1 MLHPVNEQIAAM
13 TSLEIAE
20 LVGSRHDNVKVSI
33 ERLAESGII
42 RPPALQVFEE
52 INNLQFPVKRSRY
65 IFSGEQGKRDSIIV
79 VAQLS
84 PEFTAR
90 LVDRWQELEKQLN
103 QPAQIPK
110 TFAEALRLAADLEEQ
125 KAQLEGALAIAG
137 PKAEF
142 VDHYVE
148 AKGLMTFRQ
157 VAKVLQVKE
166 NYLSAYLVDNGI
178 MYRLRG
184 KLTAHSNHIEAGR
197 FTTKT
202 GENEKNGHAY
212 VQTYFTPKGIHW
224 LAGLLASE
232 KLRDVV

>member
-1 MLHPVNEQIAAM
+1 MLHPVNEQSATM
-13 TSLEIAE
+13 TSQEIAE
-20 LVGSRHDNVKVSI
+20 LVGKRHDNVKRTI
-33 ERLAESGII
+33 ETLIEKGVIASPQIEEKPTAG
-42 RPPALQVFEE
+42 RPVGVYGFE
-52 INNLQFPVKRSRY
+52 
-65 IFSGEQGKRDSIIV
+65 GEQGKRDSIIV

-103 QPAQIPK
+103 QPAQIPQ

-125 KAQLEGALAIAG
+125 KAQLEGQLAIAG

-148 AKGLMTFRQ
+148 SKGLMTFRE
-157 VAKVLQVKE
+157 VAKVLGVKE
-166 NYLSAYLVDNGI
+166 NYLSNYLTTNGI

-197 FTTKT
+197 FATKT
-202 GENEKNGHAY
+202 GENGNNGQAY
-212 VQTYFTPKGIHW
+212 VQTYFTPKGVHW

>member
-20 LVGSRHDNVKVSI
+20 LVDKRHDNVKRTIETLIEKGVIASPQIEEKPTAGRPVS
-33 ERLAESGII
+33 SY
-42 RPPALQVFEE
+42 VFE
-52 INNLQFPVKRSRY
+52 
-65 IFSGEQGKRDSIIV
+65 GEQGKRDSIIV

-142 VDHYVE
+142 VDQYVD
-148 AKGLMTFRQ
+148 AKGLMGFRQ

-166 NYLSAYLVDNGI
+166 NYLSAYLMEHGI

>member
-1 MLHPVNEQIAAM
+1 MSHPVNEQSAVM
-13 TSLEIAE
+13 TSLEISE
-20 LVGSRHDNVKVSI
+20 LVDKRHDNVKRTIETLIEKGVIASPQIEEKPTAGRPVS
-33 ERLAESGII
+33 AY
-42 RPPALQVFEE
+42 VFE
-52 INNLQFPVKRSRY
+52 
-65 IFSGEQGKRDSIIV
+65 GEQGKRDSIVV

-90 LVDRWQELEKQLN
+90 LVDRWQELEKQIN
-103 QPAQIPK
+103 QPAQIPQ

-137 PKAEF
+137 PKADF

-166 NYLSAYLVDNGI
+166 NYLSAFLMDNGI

-184 KLTAHSNHIEAGR
+184 KLTAHQNHIHAGR
-197 FTTKT
+197 FATKT
-202 GENEKNGHAY
+202 GENEKNQHAY
-212 VQTYFTPKGIHW
+212 VQTYFTPKGVHW
-224 LAGLLASE
+224 LAGLLASD
-232 KLRDVV
+232 KLRDAV